1 MDSGFGPELSPRLD
15 QAFADNLP
23 EVVWTDNMHNGYV
36 RLDLDRRGALASF
49 VTVDTVAS
57 QDYRPGILR
66 RYAIHADNG
75 QLKLEL
81 A

>member
-1 MDSGFGPELSPRLD
+1 MDSGFGPKLSSSLD

-36 RLDLDRRGALASF
+36 RLDHERRGALASF
-49 VTVDTVAS
+49 VTVDTVLS
-57 QDYRPGILR
+57 REYRPGILR
-66 RYAIHADNG
+66 RYAIRAENG